1 MHICPSGSSVY
12 PLPHPHLPFDLCRG
26 VHFVGRELTDLLV
39 RPDPEPDDFVYVC
52 LVLVLVCVCPFPL
65 LLGVDVPTVISPA
78 DVIE

>member
-1 MHICPSGSSVY
+1 M
-12 PLPHPHLPFDLCRG
+12 
-26 VHFVGRELTDLLV
+26 GRELTDLLV